1 MLLLVFLYTW
11 LLSQKFGSIE
21 GTIEFGSIELNVVV
35 FLGTLYSLILT
46 FRYMLKTTNF
56 GFY

>member
-21 GTIEFGSIELNVVV
+21 GTIEFGSIEDSIELNA
-35 FLGTLYSLILT
+35 F
-46 FRYMLKTTNF
+46 F
-56 GFY
+56 

>member
-21 GTIEFGSIELNVVV
+21 GTSIELNAFFF

-46 FRYMLKTTNF
+46 FS
-56 GFY
+56 